1 MPRKPKP
8 PQTPD
13 LDAPPAS
20 SAPAQD
26 ATAAAPPADLT
37 AAPAAGKATR
47 LQGAL
52 RRYGK
57 IALIAVVALG
67 VVLLMNTV
75 AAGMQAGQQADFRS
89 TAVALAQTTIDA
101 ATGGEA
107 SALMP
112 SYGLAA
118 DFNQGIT
125 RLASMDTII
134 PSRARVDI
142 LQYTV
147 ERGDTLFGLADLYG
161 LKPESILW
169 FNYDV
174 LQDNPSEI
182 APGLVLN
189 IPPVDGML
197 VTYRAGESLNAIA
210 ENASYST
217 TVTAQDII
225 NWPGNNLDPY
235 ETDPDNP
242 NIPDGFQ
249 LIIPNG
255 SRLLRDWGPPAIT
268 RDNAATAAYYGPG
281 ACGAIYEGAV
291 GNGTFR
297 WPSVATYLSGYDYTP
312 PTHNGIDIAGA
323 EGNAVYATDGGV
335 VVYAGWS
342 NYGYGNLVVIDH
354 GSGWQ
359 SAYAH
364 LNSYA
369 VGCGQSVSQGM
380 VIGGVGNTGNS
391 SGAHL
396 HFELYS
402 SIYGKVNPWDFLFIP

>member
-1 MPRKPKP
+1 MPNKAKAPET
-8 PQTPD
+8 QTPQVD
-13 LDAPPAS
+13 GAAGDPVAQPSPP
-20 SAPAQD
+20 D
-26 ATAAAPPADLT
+26 AAAPAPSGLLARVPA
-37 AAPAAGKATR
+37 R
-47 LQGAL
+47 L
-52 RRYGK
+52 RRYGT

-75 AAGMQAGQQADFRS
+75 AAGMQAGQQEDFRA
-89 TAVALAQTTIDA
+89 TAMSMAQGTIDA
-101 ATGGEA
+101 ATGGPA

-112 SYGLAA
+112 SYGSEA
-118 DFNQGIT
+118 DFEGIS
-125 RLASMDTII
+125 RLVSIDTII
-134 PSRARVDI
+134 PSRARVNI
-142 LQYTV
+142 MQHTV

-161 LKPESILW
+161 VKPESILW
-169 FNYDV
+169 FNFE
-174 LQDNPSEI
+174 LLNDNPNEI
-182 APGLVLN
+182 KPGQVLN

-197 VTYRAGESLNAIA
+197 VTYRTGESLYAIA

-217 TVTAQDII
+217 NVTINDII
-225 NWPGNNLDPY
+225 EWPGNDLDPY

-255 SRLLRDWGPPAIT
+255 SRLLRDWGPPVIT
-268 RDNAATAAYYGPG
+268 RQNAATAAYYGPG

-312 PTHNGIDIAGA
+312 PLHNGIDIAGA
-323 EGNAVYATDGGV
+323 EGNAIYATDGGV

-342 NYGYGNLVVIDH
+342 NTGYGNLVVIDH
-354 GSGWQ
+354 GTGWQ

-364 LNSYA
+364 LLSYS
-369 VGCGQSVSQGM
+369 VGCGQSVSQGT
-380 VIGGVGNTGNS
+380 VIGGLGSTGNS
-391 SGAHL
+391 SGPHL

-402 SIYGKVNPWDFLFIP
+402 GLYGKVNPWDFLFIP